1 MNSQEDLGSEIEEE
15 PNEHLTKET
24 SGLDKSDMGVSATKD
39 GVDFEGLTGVS
50 SSSSITR
57 TVGFQLVDFS
67 VLCFFLDGIV
77 SGVDR
82 SMVSFWLKEKP
93 YPPLPPSSSSSERMS
108 TEIGWDIFEK
118 FEFEGSRVLSFSVK
132 AGKEI
137 DLTKEVCMIW
147 GFKIGVCVIWGL
159 KSNQNHS

>member
-1 MNSQEDLGSEIEEE
+1 MWSIIEEEQFFESALALVHLTIGTLYFESSDAGVSATIDGVKSRQEDLGSEIEEE

-82 SMVSFWLKEKP
+82 SMVSF
-93 YPPLPPSSSSSERMS
+93 
-108 TEIGWDIFEK
+108 
-118 FEFEGSRVLSFSVK
+118 
-132 AGKEI
+132 
-137 DLTKEVCMIW
+137 
-147 GFKIGVCVIWGL
+147 
-159 KSNQNHS
+159 